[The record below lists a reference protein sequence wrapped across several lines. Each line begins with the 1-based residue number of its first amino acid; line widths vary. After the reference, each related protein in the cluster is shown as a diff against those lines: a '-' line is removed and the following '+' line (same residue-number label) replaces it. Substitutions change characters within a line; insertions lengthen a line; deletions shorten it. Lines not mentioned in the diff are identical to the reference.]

1 MWAGVALA
9 VMAVSLAETGPSLSS
24 DSPCP
29 DSSEVEAQLVRLGVE
44 GGARPEITIVGDKMR
59 VVLRGHDGSTFGSRE
74 VEAPASC
81 HERATVAAVLVATW
95 MGVWHQA
102 DLAARSATMPS
113 AGSTVKPALAAGS
126 AKPARQRGLE
136 LGLALM
142 GTHDGNAL
150 AAGLAVESRWRL
162 LGPVRGFVALS
173 AATERE
179 KSVGLARAG
188 YMRPALEAGPL
199 LGIGSSRLRGEI
211 GLSGRFGLLVMRG
224 KGLPVTHV
232 TMRAAPG
239 LAAWLRLVFVGD
251 ALSPFFTGG
260 GACWLG
266 RESATLDN
274 NPATAELPR
283 WDIQVGMGILWAPG
297 GG

>member
-1 MWAGVALA
+1 MWAGFALA
-9 VMAVSLAETGPSLSS
+9 VMVVSLAEPSPSASS
-24 DSPCP
+24 EPLCP
-29 DSSEVEAQLVRLGVE
+29 DPSEVEAHLVRLGVE
-44 GGARPEITIVGDKMR
+44 GGARPEITIAGDKMR

-95 MGVWHQA
+95 TGVWPQA
-102 DLAARSATMPS
+102 DQAAPPATMPS
-113 AGSTVKPALAAGS
+113 AGSTVKSATAAES
-126 AKPARQRGLE
+126 AKPARQGGVD

-142 GTHDGNAL
+142 SKYDGNAL
-150 AAGLAVESRWRL
+150 ASGLALESSWRL
-162 LGPVRGFVALS
+162 LGPVRGFVGLS
-173 AATERE
+173 ATTERE
-179 KSVGLARAG
+179 MSVGLARAG
-188 YMRPALEAGPL
+188 YTRPALEAGPL

-211 GLSGRFGLLVMRG
+211 GLSGRFGLLILRG

-232 TMRAAPG
+232 TTRAVPG
-239 LAAWLRLVFVGD
+239 LAAWLRLVFVGRT
-251 ALSPFFTGG
+251 LSPFFTAG
-260 GACWLG
+260 GAGWLG
-266 RESATLDN
+266 RESATLDD